1 MVQTLLNRLIVA
13 SVITS
18 YTAPTISLARAKEIK
33 SRPPALDLSSST
45 LTSPSQTSNS
55 SSYVINSDGGVKKA
69 DTSDVGS
76 SKSVIN
82 NVSKTQPIP
91 NPQPPKKD
99 ENIGT
104 GNFEAEMD
112 RAFGKSGRTEAKSS
126 DEKQPV
132 LELSIPVGLH

>member
-1 MVQTLLNRLIVA
+1 M
-13 SVITS
+13 
-18 YTAPTISLARAKEIK
+18 K

-45 LTSPSQTSNS
+45 ITSPSLTSNS
-55 SSYVINSDGGVKKA
+55 SSYLINSDGALKKA
-69 DTSDVGS
+69 DTSDAGS
-76 SKSVIN
+76 SKPAIN

-99 ENIGT
+99 ENTGT

>member
-1 MVQTLLNRLIVA
+1 MVHTLSNRLIVA

-18 YTAPTISLARAKEIK
+18 YTAPTISLARAKEMK

-45 LTSPSQTSNS
+45 LTSPSLTSNS
-55 SSYVINSDGGVKKA
+55 SSYLINSDGGVKKA
-69 DTSDVGS
+69 GPSDNS
-76 SKSVIN
+76 AVIN
-82 NVSKTQPIP
+82 NVSKNQPAP
-91 NPQPPKKD
+91 NPPPTKKD
-99 ENIGT
+99 ENTPT

-112 RAFGKSGRTEAKSS
+112 KAFGKAGHTEAKSS